1 MQLASFNETALRRNI
16 AWVQL
21 LGLCPLLAVSENFIH
36 ALALSTASA
45 VVLICSAVIVSLLRT
60 FISDALRLPALV
72 VVISTFT
79 TLITMLIESLS
90 WSLYAAIALYFQII
104 VTNCMILGR
113 LQSVA
118 IRSRLAEAF
127 TDAVY
132 TATGFLFAI
141 TALTVAR
148 VLIGLALPLAE
159 QPVGAFIIAGVL
171 LALVQKVFREPRKTS
186 EDFRD
191 TASQQS

>member
-127 TDAVY
+127 TDA
-132 TATGFLFAI
+132 
-141 TALTVAR
+141 
-148 VLIGLALPLAE
+148 
-159 QPVGAFIIAGVL
+159 
-171 LALVQKVFREPRKTS
+171 
-186 EDFRD
+186 
-191 TASQQS
+191 